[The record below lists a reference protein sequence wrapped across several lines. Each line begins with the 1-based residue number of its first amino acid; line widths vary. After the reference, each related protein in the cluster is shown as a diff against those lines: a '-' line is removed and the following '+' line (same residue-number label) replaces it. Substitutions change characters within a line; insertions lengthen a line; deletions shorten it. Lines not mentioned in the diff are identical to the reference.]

1 MEKFGRLNTGA
12 IVRIFFDF
20 VKASSAFVFHVN
32 VDYLS
37 NSVSGEARVA

>member
-1 MEKFGRLNTGA
+1 MAKFRRFNIGA
-12 IVRIFFDF
+12 VVRIFFNF

-32 VDYLS
+32 VDDLS